1 MLAMKLIFHKKD
13 KVTFFSLKMK
23 ENIWKN
29 KSKNSKFVSK
39 FFFS

>member
-23 ENIWKN
+23 ENI
-29 KSKNSKFVSK
+29 
-39 FFFS
+39 